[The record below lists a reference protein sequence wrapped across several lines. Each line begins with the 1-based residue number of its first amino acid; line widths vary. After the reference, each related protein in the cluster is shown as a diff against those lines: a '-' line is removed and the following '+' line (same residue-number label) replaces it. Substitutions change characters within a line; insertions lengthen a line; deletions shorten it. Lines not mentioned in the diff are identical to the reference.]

1 MDEVLSLIRSQVS
14 ALTTESQFKSWLE
27 GAGAD
32 EPSEIVFNNSYI
44 YRQNL
49 KTNKNDLYLGCTLSG
64 ERVVDLTVYSGFS
77 LNRDFT
83 ILSSKGTNVVRTDL
97 REAVRSAI
105 SDLGM
110 LLFLLIGTIDDSTP
124 FEVPVN
130 SRFITRLMLNP
141 QSERTRFDKGTLV
154 INDTTDEEALW
165 DVATKALK
173 STPGFDESR
182 DEIREKLGQAIVELD
197 KKAYATLDIPGKGK
211 MAGPGILGQLSEILD
226 EQIREYGSSLESLEK
241 DNSAVNN
248 VLRIAYNFASD
259 ATTMMRLII
268 SICDLKPIVLW
279 CTLHSHFL
287 LSEAFKSLPWTR
299 SKYKASLKGYI
310 DTIGDARNSAFH
322 KLFPFRRAL
331 DVNLPEGSLRGP
343 TLRIFSEFSR
353 KSENELTYQD
363 KELVG
368 VLTEFTRVSTIKVSH
383 GFWQKNLEVMK
394 QTRELLRNTGNTL
407 RLLHRLLP

>member
-1 MDEVLSLIRSQVS
+1 
-14 ALTTESQFKSWLE
+14 
-27 GAGAD
+27 
-32 EPSEIVFNNSYI
+32 
-44 YRQNL
+44 
-49 KTNKNDLYLGCTLSG
+49 
-64 ERVVDLTVYSGFS
+64 
-77 LNRDFT
+77 
-83 ILSSKGTNVVRTDL
+83 
-97 REAVRSAI
+97 
-105 SDLGM
+105 
-110 LLFLLIGTIDDSTP
+110 
-124 FEVPVN
+124 
-130 SRFITRLMLNP
+130 
-141 QSERTRFDKGTLV
+141 
-154 INDTTDEEALW
+154 
-165 DVATKALK
+165 
-173 STPGFDESR
+173 
-182 DEIREKLGQAIVELD
+182 
-197 KKAYATLDIPGKGK
+197 
-211 MAGPGILGQLSEILD
+211 
-226 EQIREYGSSLESLEK
+226 
-241 DNSAVNN
+241 
-248 VLRIAYNFASD
+248 
-259 ATTMMRLII
+259 MMRLII

-310 DTIGDARNSAFH
+310 DTIGDARNNAFH

-394 QTRELLRNTGNTL
+394 QTRELLRNTGNAL